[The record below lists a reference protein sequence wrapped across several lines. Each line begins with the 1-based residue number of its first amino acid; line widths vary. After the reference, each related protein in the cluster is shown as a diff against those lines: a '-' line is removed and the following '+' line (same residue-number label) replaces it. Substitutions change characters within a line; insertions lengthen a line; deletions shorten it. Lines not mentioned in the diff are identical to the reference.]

1 MVFYE
6 QRRRMTNS
14 QIPASVDMAN
24 KLPTTLSETS
34 STGPG
39 LGNLGNFGDQSVAGE
54 EDPGASLSIPAEPS
68 DPPSSQVVFTS
79 PDAINPGDKAPE
91 GMLGTAKG
99 ICRECGGSGRM
110 ANQRCASC
118 DGSGMVNL
126 GLGQLGEAG
135 N

>member
-1 MVFYE
+1 
-6 QRRRMTNS
+6 MTNS

-24 KLPTTLSETS
+24 KLPATLPETS
-34 STGPG
+34 STEPDLRN
-39 LGNLGNFGDQSVAGE
+39 LGNLGNLGDQSVAGE

-68 DPPSSQVVFTS
+68 DPPSSQVIFTL
-79 PDAINPGDKAPE
+79 PDAINPGNKAPE
-91 GMLGTAKG
+91 GTLGTAKG

-126 GLGQLGEAG
+126 GLGGA
-135 N
+135 